1 MIRQSKAE
9 KQSIPGVV
17 LLHGLGRTHRSMRPV
32 EKRLN
37 REGYLV
43 VNAGYPSRKE
53 DIQTL
58 AMAVIPDA
66 VERLQHAGVTDIS
79 FVTHSMGAILLR
91 WYNQNYPIAR
101 MNRVVMLSP
110 PNQGSEL
117 VDRLGHHWWFKA
129 FNGPAG
135 RQLGTTSG
143 SLPSSLG
150 PVNFPAGILTGTR
163 AATPVLSWMIP
174 RPNDGKVSVLRAKV
188 DGQQDFLT
196 VPYSHSFIM
205 CHKPVLDL
213 LVVFLQHGR
222 FNN

>member
-1 MIRQSKAE
+1 MHGKAE
-9 KQSIPGVV
+9 QRHIPGVI

-37 REGYLV
+37 REGYVV
-43 VNAGYPSRKE
+43 VNTGYPSRKE
-53 DIQTL
+53 DIQAL
-58 AMAVIPDA
+58 ALSVIPNA
-66 VERLQHAGVTDIS
+66 VEQLLRDGATEIS

-91 WYNQNYPIAR
+91 WYSQQYPIAR
-101 MNRVVMLSP
+101 MKRVVMLSP

-117 VDRLGHHWWFKA
+117 VDRLGHYWWFKA

-135 RQLGTTSG
+135 SQLGTTPD
-143 SLPSSLG
+143 SLPNSLG
-150 PVNFPAGILTGTR
+150 PVSFPAGILTGTR

-174 RPNDGKVSVLRAKV
+174 GPNDGKVSVRRAKV
-188 DGQQDFLT
+188 DGLQDFLT

-213 LVVFLQHGR
+213 VVAFLQHGR
-222 FNN
+222 FSG